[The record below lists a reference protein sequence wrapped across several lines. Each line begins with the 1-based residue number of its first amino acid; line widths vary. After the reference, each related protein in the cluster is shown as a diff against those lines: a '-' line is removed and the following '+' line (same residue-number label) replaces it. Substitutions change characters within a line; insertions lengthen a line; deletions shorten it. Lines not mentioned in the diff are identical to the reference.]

1 MRRIGWVE
9 QVGIQHRIML
19 YSSQRNTLLSEMVEC
34 GLEIVNR
41 LRHIGIFEHALDSI
55 SERLVLQR
63 DDRASPRRIRNGN
76 ALYNSGTFILTLT
89 LTLIL
94 RIRGLQSQK
103 PRLRR

>member
-9 QVGIQHRIML
+9 QVGVQHRIVL
-19 YSSQRNTLLSEMVEC
+19 HSSQRNTLLAEMVERR
-34 GLEIVNR
+34 LKIVNR
-41 LRHIGIFEHALDSI
+41 FRQNGIFEDASHSI
-55 SERLVLQR
+55 GEHLVLQR

-94 RIRGLQSQK
+94 RIRGLQSKK
-103 PRLRR
+103 P